1 MQAQPGTY
9 SPARARAR
17 RRTAQPGYYVP
28 TSGAS
33 FETPDD
39 PGYYTPYAGAT
50 AELLVQAPVISGTKA
65 GQSTP
70 AGQPDTPFSNA
81 KITDPNKRTSDSL
94 SIQIT
99 GGGGTL
105 SDGVGFSGLTE
116 SAAGVY
122 LLSGTAAAIT
132 KELKALVFTPNNF
145 SATTT
150 FTLTDTTSAD
160 PNRARATRTRK

>member
-1 MQAQPGTY
+1 M
-9 SPARARAR
+9 
-17 RRTAQPGYYVP
+17 
-28 TSGAS
+28 
-33 FETPDD
+33 
-39 PGYYTPYAGAT
+39 
-50 AELLVQAPVISGTKA
+50 QAPVISGTKA

-70 AGQPDTPFSNA
+70 ADQPDTPFSDA

-122 LLSGTAAAIT
+122 LLSGKAAEIT

-160 PNRARATRTRK
+160 PNMGASDSKTKVTVTNGEPVYSVSYFLANQGTLAPGFRHS